1 MTIGQTF
8 PPAGSFEEHD
18 VEKNRWRIPTMPHL
32 HPRPPMYTPVDTHR
46 PHPDIPVLT
55 TFPAR
60 PHPGT
65 HAASSGLFPAFP

>member
-1 MTIGQTF
+1 M
-8 PPAGSFEEHD
+8 
-18 VEKNRWRIPTMPHL
+18 EKNRWRIPTMPHL
-32 HPRPPMYTPVDTHR
+32 HPRSPMYVPVDTRR

-60 PHPGT
+60 LHPGT